1 MCPWCGR
8 RMGYNYNREHVVPR
22 SMGGENKWNIMRAH
36 PYCNKLRNTELYILS
51 LNYEY
56 KLYRYFTDEQM
67 LFLIRAIYYYQHR
80 LRRHFEWCTENN
92 YISREH
98 YKIQLENLDTLTTLV
113 DNKVINVFNYKFNET

>member
-1 MCPWCGR
+1 
-8 RMGYNYNREHVVPR
+8 
-22 SMGGENKWNIMRAH
+22 MGGENTWNIMRAH
-36 PYCNKLRNTELYILS
+36 PYCNKLRNTELYIPS

-56 KLYRYFTDEQM
+56 KLYRYFTNEQM

-80 LRRHFEWCTENN
+80 LRRHFEWCIENN

-113 DNKVINVFNYKFNET
+113 DNKVIDVFNYKFNET